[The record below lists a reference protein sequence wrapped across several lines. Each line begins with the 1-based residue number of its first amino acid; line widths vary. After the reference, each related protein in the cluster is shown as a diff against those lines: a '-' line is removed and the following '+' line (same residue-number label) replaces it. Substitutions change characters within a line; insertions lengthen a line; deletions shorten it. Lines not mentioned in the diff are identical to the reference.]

1 MQTSV
6 YQILCLVLAVLILYG
21 IKLMSSPQTAPRGN
35 QLGALGMFSAIL
47 LVLFY
52 NGILDQT
59 LLWAAI
65 LLGGIIGYFFT
76 VSGIAE
82 TLRSPHMISFG
93 TPNVRPLNCI
103 GHPSPF
109 IIV

>member
-47 LVLFY
+47 LVLF
-52 NGILDQT
+52 
-59 LLWAAI
+59 
-65 LLGGIIGYFFT
+65 FT
-76 VSGIAE
+76 N
-82 TLRSPHMISFG
+82 SPDKQ
-93 TPNVRPLNCI
+93 
-103 GHPSPF
+103 
-109 IIV
+109 